1 MIRTIT
7 VARSSL
13 LLLFLLLSLTGCWD
27 SKPIDHQ
34 GIVLMMSIR
43 SAKTP
48 GQYDWR
54 FVFPNVTLSPSS
66 LSSIAPSEEYY
77 DIRVTAPNFAV
88 AVMLAQ
94 QKSARSLYLGQLEG
108 IVWDTHLPFSHLWPL
123 FSAINGAGTI
133 PKTFWVMTADGG
145 SLSQYM
151 NFVSPQV
158 VAPRIALAAYFDC
171 SRCSPVQLGE
181 RGWKFWSD
189 AVSPG
194 ISPYAPVV
202 QLKQNSLAVR
212 EVAVYAPSGH
222 AVVYT
227 PAETQGLGY
236 LTGRVQRLTLTF
248 PWHGQMVSLA
258 RVSDSRSVKTWDTP
272 QALDVRETIHLT
284 AFIDEVS
291 GQNVVTRSDEREI
304 ARRAEQNVLDLCL
317 LAIQR
322 ANATHTDPFGY
333 GRSSAWFH
341 PIPGFHPIAATVTVI
356 VKLKGEGVI
365 R

>member
-1 MIRTIT
+1 MIRT
-7 VARSSL
+7 VKAARTCL
-13 LLLFLLLSLTGCWD
+13 VLVFLLLSLTGCWD

-43 SAKTP
+43 AAQSP

-66 LSSIAPSEEYY
+66 LSDIKPGEEYY
-77 DIRVTAPNFAV
+77 DIKVMAPNFAT

-94 QKSARSLYLGQLEG
+94 EKSARSLYLGQLEG
-108 IVWDTHLPFSHLWPL
+108 IVWDSRLPFSHLWPL
-123 FSAINGAGTI
+123 LSAVNAAGTI
-133 PKTFWVMTADGG
+133 PKTYWVMTADGV
-145 SLSQYM
+145 SLSRYM

-171 SRCSPVQLGE
+171 TRCSPMQLGE
-181 RGWKFWSD
+181 RGWQFWSD
-189 AVSPG
+189 AVSQG
-194 ISPYAPVV
+194 ISPSVPVV
-202 QLKQNSLAVR
+202 QIKQGSLAVR
-212 EVAVYAPSGH
+212 EVEVYAPNGQ

-227 PAETQGLGY
+227 PAETQGLSY
-236 LTGRVQRLTLTF
+236 LTGRVRRLTLTF

-258 RVSDSRSVKTWDTP
+258 RVSDRRSVKTWPTP
-272 QALDVRETIHLT
+272 QALDVRETVHLN

-291 GQNVVTRSDEREI
+291 GQNAVTLSDEHAI
-304 ARRAEQNVLDLCL
+304 VRRAEHDVLGLCL
-317 LAIQR
+317 LAINR

-333 GRSSAWFH
+333 ARPGDWFH
-341 PIPGFHPIAATVTVI
+341 PREGFRPIKATITVI
-356 VKLKGEGVI
+356 LTVKGEGVV